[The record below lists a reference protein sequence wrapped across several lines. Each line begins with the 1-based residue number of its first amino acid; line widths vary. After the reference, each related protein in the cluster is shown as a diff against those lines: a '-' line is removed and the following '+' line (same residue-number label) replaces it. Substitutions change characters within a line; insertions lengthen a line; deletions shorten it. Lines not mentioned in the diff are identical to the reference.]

1 MVSWTAESRST
12 EAWRRTRAGVVRSVL
27 VRFRM
32 VWTDRWWLARACDG
46 RLTGAGGDRTCDSGS
61 MLLRTGFATAAPPP
75 PPVVPPAAAM
85 AGGLCGSPAA
95 AAAAAAA

>member
-61 MLLRTGFATAAPPP
+61 MLLRTGFATAAPP
-75 PPVVPPAAAM
+75 AAAI